1 MLLQTEKKCIFD
13 ENRSY
18 GLVSFVLPNL
28 SQTDNTQLVFNVNE
42 LPQYVMT
49 EVIVKEKRMDAVS
62 KDKEFSDEKSIP
74 HLGFALTE
82 ENQGNMNFIR

>member
-62 KDKEFSDEKSIP
+62 KDKNSVMRKAF
-74 HLGFALTE
+74 LTWVLH
-82 ENQGNMNFIR
+82 